1 VIEWWYTKRKGVS
14 IMEPTIGEII
24 FYIIA
29 IIGLGGWLLY
39 KVKTADLYIDW
50 IREEGER

>member
-1 VIEWWYTKRKGVS
+1 MAI
-14 IMEPTIGEII
+14 EPTIGEIV
-24 FYIIA
+24 FYIVA
-29 IIGLGGWLLY
+29 IIGLGGWLLC

>member
-1 VIEWWYTKRKGVS
+1 
-14 IMEPTIGEII
+14 MGEII
-24 FYIIA
+24 FYIVA
-29 IIGLGGWLLY
+29 IIGLGSWLFY

>member
-1 VIEWWYTKRKGVS
+1 MAI
-14 IMEPTIGEII
+14 EPTIGEII
-24 FYIIA
+24 FYIVA